1 MSTPYALLLLEL
13 KSTIRDARYR
23 AVRQVN
29 RALIELYWDIGRRL
43 HLRWP
48 SIPANAEQRLPH
60 RPALFNRKLRALVA
74 VELKTEPFKP
84 SFVGT
89 LNFHLEIMDDQV
101 RMPGENPSIGILLC
115 SEKDD
120 LEVEYALRAASRPM
134 GVVNYQTET
143 DLPEDLAKYLPSP
156 TQLRQQI
163 EVVKQEFYREGN
175 K

>member
-1 MSTPYALLLLEL
+1 
-13 KSTIRDARYR
+13 
-23 AVRQVN
+23 
-29 RALIELYWDIGRRL
+29 
-43 HLRWP
+43 
-48 SIPANAEQRLPH
+48 
-60 RPALFNRKLRALVA
+60 
-74 VELKTEPFKP
+74 
-84 SFVGT
+84 
-89 LNFHLEIMDDQV
+89 MDDQV